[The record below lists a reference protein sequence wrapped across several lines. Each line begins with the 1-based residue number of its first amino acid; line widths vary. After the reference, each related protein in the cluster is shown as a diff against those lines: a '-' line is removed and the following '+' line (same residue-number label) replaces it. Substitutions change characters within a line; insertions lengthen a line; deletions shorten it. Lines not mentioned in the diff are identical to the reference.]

1 MCSFCTIWNEN
12 TYVNIQ
18 NLFRKY
24 RKTFFFLLWFV
35 FSVTHRHLLIGSRT
49 INLRMRHRTVNNHAR
64 SGVKSFQ
71 QRLTWELQSATSQL
85 CTRKMFSSLGIN
97 DINHRSPKLIHRH
110 ACGPGTIIGLPNM
123 ASESESESES
133 MRRSWRRWSNH
144 HSSLV
149 ATLSRGDEAPGGRID
164 QMIPQM
170 MDF

>member
-1 MCSFCTIWNEN
+1 
-12 TYVNIQ
+12 
-18 NLFRKY
+18 
-24 RKTFFFLLWFV
+24 
-35 FSVTHRHLLIGSRT
+35 
-49 INLRMRHRTVNNHAR
+49 
-64 SGVKSFQ
+64 
-71 QRLTWELQSATSQL
+71 
-85 CTRKMFSSLGIN
+85 
-97 DINHRSPKLIHRH
+97 
-110 ACGPGTIIGLPNM
+110 M